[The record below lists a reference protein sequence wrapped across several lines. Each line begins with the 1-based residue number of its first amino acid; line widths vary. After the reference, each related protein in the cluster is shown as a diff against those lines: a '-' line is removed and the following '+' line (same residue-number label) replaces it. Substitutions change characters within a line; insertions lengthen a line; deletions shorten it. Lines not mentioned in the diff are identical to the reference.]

1 MIYGG
6 VVELPITLMDAY
18 MFTYWGVRPEE
29 TYRKLVDVLK
39 YLKSV
44 GIEIATIL
52 WHVNSIKMRGGKE
65 YIRFIEDIWRL
76 EWLTPLRVVDIAMFV
91 GKGKVLCKVY
101 E

>member
-1 MIYGG
+1 
-6 VVELPITLMDAY
+6 MDAY
-18 MFTYWGVRPEE
+18 MFTYWGVRLEE

-44 GIEIATIL
+44 GVEVATIL
-52 WHVNSIKMRGGKE
+52 WHVNSIKMRGGRE

-76 EWLTPLRVVDIAMFV
+76 EWLMPLRVADIAMFV